1 MEFLGKNNELYKK
14 IDLKDRETVKQ
25 LLYHKAEFQKS
36 NFTSSGSSYDR
47 IQPNHSLYTNLIEI
61 YIDLENLIL
70 ESDLTD
76 KNMRLIRMVMSG
88 YTINY
93 IYTNFENYEKEAT
106 TKMFNRTLEKINE
119 TQRSKEAK
127 KEDDNKTTQ
136 WRRKRIM

>member
-1 MEFLGKNNELYKK
+1 MGKNNELYKK
-14 IDLKDRETVKQ
+14 IDLKDRETVKH

-47 IQPNHSLYTNLIEI
+47 VQPNHSLYTSLIEV

-127 KEDDNKTTQ
+127 EDDNKTT
-136 WRRKRIM
+136 

>member
-47 IQPNHSLYTNLIEI
+47 IQPNHSLYTSLIEV

-106 TKMFNRTLEKINE
+106 IKMFNRTLEKINE

-127 KEDDNKTTQ
+127 EDDDKTT
-136 WRRKRIM
+136 

>member
-1 MEFLGKNNELYKK
+1 MGKNNELYQK
-14 IDLKDRETVKQ
+14 IHLKDRATVKQ
-25 LLYHKAEFQKS
+25 LLSHKAEFQKS
-36 NFTSSGSSYDR
+36 NFPSSGSSYDR
-47 IQPNHSLYTNLIEI
+47 VQPNHSLYTSLIEV

-93 IYTNFENYEKEAT
+93 IYTNFENYDKEAT

-127 KEDDNKTTQ
+127 EDDNKTT
-136 WRRKRIM
+136 

>member
-1 MEFLGKNNELYKK
+1 MY
-14 IDLKDRETVKQ
+14 V
-25 LLYHKAEFQKS
+25 
-36 NFTSSGSSYDR
+36 
-47 IQPNHSLYTNLIEI
+47 
-61 YIDLENLIL
+61 DLENLIL

-93 IYTNFENYEKEAT
+93 IYTNFENYDKEAT

-127 KEDDNKTTQ
+127 EDDNKTT
-136 WRRKRIM
+136 